1 MEFMNTQ
8 NVVLMRMARESLKG
22 KWGLAIGTFVVYIL
36 MVGSIQVPTVFFPT
50 VGLLSFIIAGPLAL
64 GMSVFSLNISRD
76 QDARFEQ
83 LFAGFYN
90 FLTALGAYLLMVLF
104 TFLWALLLIIPGII
118 AALSYSMTFYILAD
132 DSSIGANEA
141 LDKSKEMMRGY
152 KWKFFCLGLRF
163 FGLGLLCL
171 LTLGIGFLWLFPF
184 MQVTMAKFYD
194 DINGRYITI
203 VNG

>member
-1 MEFMNTQ
+1 
-8 NVVLMRMARESLKG
+8 
-22 KWGLAIGTFVVYIL
+22 
-36 MVGSIQVPTVFFPT
+36 
-50 VGLLSFIIAGPLAL
+50 
-64 GMSVFSLNISRD
+64 
-76 QDARFEQ
+76 
-83 LFAGFYN
+83 
-90 FLTALGAYLLMVLF
+90 
-104 TFLWALLLIIPGII
+104 
-118 AALSYSMTFYILAD
+118 MTFYILAD